1 MQECM
6 YERKKNDQR
15 TNKRM
20 NEQANELINANL
32 YTGRKHLRT
41 KVTPDLHLIYSKN
54 WETWGWNRN
63 NKKRY
68 FSIFLHKI
76 ICCGCVL
83 ESPRRGDSN
92 EELRKQHSYDLV
104 FCENLMST
112 ETFTH

>member
-32 YTGRKHLRT
+32 YTARKHLRT

-54 WETWGWNRN
+54 GEPGVGIKTI
-63 NKKRY
+63 KTM
-68 FSIFLHKI
+68 FFDI
-76 ICCGCVL
+76 
-83 ESPRRGDSN
+83 SP
-92 EELRKQHSYDLV
+92 
-104 FCENLMST
+104 
-112 ETFTH
+112 